1 MMKMKIF
8 CVYGCFIASRYSKGG
23 RKSHRIALNA
33 IAFLDTHVDKVV
45 ELSGLC
51 VYNISVIIILY
62 CYLRYTDK
70 LLDAFFLFFTV
81 ILSEFHEKPRR
92 KG

>member
-1 MMKMKIF
+1 MTFFIPYTYVTLCQLYSITSLVFLKISNYGMMKMKIF

-45 ELSGLC
+45 EL
-51 VYNISVIIILY
+51 
-62 CYLRYTDK
+62 
-70 LLDAFFLFFTV
+70 
-81 ILSEFHEKPRR
+81 
-92 KG
+92 